1 MSSMVAGRTRGSEAT
16 CGPVSMT
23 SIGWCGPDQSG
34 RTHDRSTC
42 SKKASAAAAGPTI
55 DEHRRGDRRARV
67 AKAWAASRSAAM
79 GTTFEPR

>member
-1 MSSMVAGRTRGSEAT
+1 MVAGRTRGSEAT
-16 CGPVSMT
+16 FGPVSMT
-23 SIGWCGPDQSG
+23 SIGWCG
-34 RTHDRSTC
+34 RTSRAGPHDCSTC